1 MHAPAL
7 PEHWPA
13 AEYTGTLTHGA
24 EARTKLLDRDG
35 HTVPV
40 LCLDLALDNEMQ
52 TPLHVE
58 QPFPVGHFTRCQAAA
73 HRLKKGMRVKV
84 QAPLVGMRLVA
95 ANTTHIHVLH
105 DQPQE
110 QTA

>member
-1 MHAPAL
+1 
-7 PEHWPA
+7 
-13 AEYTGTLTHGA
+13 
-24 EARTKLLDRDG
+24 
-35 HTVPV
+35 
-40 LCLDLALDNEMQ
+40 
-52 TPLHVE
+52 
-58 QPFPVGHFTRCQAAA
+58 
-73 HRLKKGMRVKV
+73 MRVKV